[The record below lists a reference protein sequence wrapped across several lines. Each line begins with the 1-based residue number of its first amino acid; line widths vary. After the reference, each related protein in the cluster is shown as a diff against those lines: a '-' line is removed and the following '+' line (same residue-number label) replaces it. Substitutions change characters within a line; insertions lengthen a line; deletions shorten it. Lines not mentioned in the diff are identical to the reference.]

1 MTGDV
6 GKLYSTA
13 LFELS
18 GEENTFDEVH
28 SQLNEYNDIFKD
40 NPDFVKFLSSPGIT
54 FEEKHEV
61 LLKVFD
67 DDSMVFDFICLVTE
81 KGRIS
86 YIDRITSEFNKLYYD
101 RNNIA
106 EMTVTTSTALKPE
119 LKEKLISKLEEKS
132 GKKVRLIEKVDPDIL
147 GGLIIRYGN
156 SEIDNSVKGK
166 LEAVAEQLKLQ

>member
-18 GEENTFDEVH
+18 REENTFDEVH
-28 SQLNEYNDIFKD
+28 SLLNEYND
-40 NPDFVKFLSSPGIT
+40 
-54 FEEKHEV
+54 
-61 LLKVFD
+61 KVFD
-67 DDSMVFDFICLVTE
+67 DDSMVFDFVCLVTE